1 MKRSHL
7 LLSTCAFVAAGLF
20 QPYASAQTVDAAAP
34 VSIMDAAPERAA
46 AIEHID
52 IVVEGQSLSVRARNV
67 GLDTMEIEA
76 DPIFNL
82 MRSKFEAR
90 ESILGYW
97 RFQDGAVIGLDFSDG
112 KVRANGA
119 VLGKLPNFPVR
130 DVADTWLGINAI
142 SVLTGTVASQDEAE
156 IWTFDLDE
164 RLKPQF
170 DLDLWVNDTPVTSP
184 MGEEPRTIGPVLLV
198 PLRPIIKALGHTL
211 VEDKIAGTVTVT
223 RIHDSAEITLELA
236 TGLVTIN
243 GIPSGVTPDVNYVEP
258 GSLVMP
264 FSAVETL
271 TGSHVK
277 LVPGTSRV
285 DVTLDDRL
293 SSLALPGEKV
303 VDDAANT
310 GFTPEKLT
318 YQISDNGPVTLGL
331 TSRFG
336 GYNTETTFETAGGID
351 NPAGYVPRWMSV
363 DVQSL
368 EGWRATIGDYN
379 GGFRELTGTGVSRIR
394 GVAYRQK
401 KGNDTIIAIAAGVPV
416 TGTREIAENVS
427 APTFSGA
434 AAGVRFIATDGKQ
447 EWGVSAVVSDDA
459 NSGRVVVGGRKQLK
473 VEAPGDRGLES
484 AYVSAEIGGFTNDG
498 ESAFDLRGRAEAR
511 YKYSDQ
517 TTVHAVGSYEGSQF
531 KASSLGG
538 LESASETTAV
548 NGGVTTGSVS
558 LDWHSAKERETI
570 RNLAAGVRSSV
581 SYAHG
586 DKTSLTAALNGA
598 VSAKIGGAGP
608 NVSVSGGV
616 TRFSQSNVEEIQT
629 SASVRAVQSFGW
641 GNVSGSYTQSDASGQ
656 SQKRGIVTA
665 SLPGWKKSFDKGVS
679 ASVNP
684 TANVV
689 WTPKG
694 AETNFGASASATS
707 GHAFGDRFR
716 LNGQFSTLA
725 AVRPDAQATSLFG
738 SMNAVWRLSKAAN
751 INANYSTDFQG
762 RNDFSVSLRGSIL
775 FNEARKHSRPKDGAG
790 ILKGNVFFDRNRD
803 GIQQE
808 DEPGIPGV
816 KLSVGGTRL
825 ALNVNSQGAYTIQ
838 NIPIGLYS
846 LKIDKRSLPLG
857 LLISEENDPRATVG
871 DGRVTTLNIPVIASG
886 QIRGA
891 VYVDGNENGELD
903 VGEQRLEG
911 QWVKLIPD
919 AEGEEP
925 GSIQSVGFGQYSF
938 ESVMPGTYK
947 LHVNIGGHK
956 TDVPIELTDEELF
969 HEVDIAVPLS
979 AMARAMPED
988 SGLIG
993 TP

>member
-7 LLSTCAFVAAGLF
+7 LLSTCAVVAAGLF
-20 QPYASAQTVDAAAP
+20 QPYASAQTVETVAP
-34 VSIMDAAPERAA
+34 VSVVDAAPERAA

-52 IVVEGQSLSVRARNV
+52 ILVEGEALSVRARNV

-76 DPIFNL
+76 DPIFEAL
-82 MRSKFEAR
+82 RSKFEAR

-130 DVADTWLGINAI
+130 DVADTWLSVNAI

-156 IWTFDLDE
+156 IWTFNLDE

-170 DLDLWVNDTPVTSP
+170 DLDLWVNDTPVTAA

-211 VEDKIAGTVTVT
+211 VEDEAAGTVTVT
-223 RIHDSAEITLELA
+223 RVHDSAVISMELA

-258 GSLVMP
+258 GTLVMP

-310 GFTPEKLT
+310 GFTPEKLD

-336 GYNTETTFETAGGID
+336 GYNTETTIETAGGID

-363 DVQSL
+363 DVQAL
-368 EGWRATIGDYN
+368 DGWRATVGDYN

-401 KGNDTIIAIAAGVPV
+401 KGDDTIMAIAAGVPV
-416 TGTREIAENVS
+416 MGSRQIAENVS

-434 AAGVRFIATDGKQ
+434 AAGVRFIATDGQQ

-459 NSGRVVVGGRKQLK
+459 NSGRIVLGGRKQLK
-473 VEAPGDRGLES
+473 IDAPGEKGLES
-484 AYVSAEIGGFTNDG
+484 AYVSGEIGGFTNDG
-498 ESAFDLRGRAEAR
+498 NAVLDLRGRAEAR

-517 TTVHAVGSYEGSQF
+517 TSVHAVGSYEGGQF
-531 KASSLGG
+531 RASSLGG
-538 LESASETTAV
+538 LEAAPGPKEAS
-548 NGGVTTGSVS
+548 GGVTTGSVS
-558 LDWHSAKERETI
+558 IDWHSAKERELL
-570 RNLAAGVRSSV
+570 RNLAAGLRSSV
-581 SYAHG
+581 SYTDG
-586 DKTSLTAALNGA
+586 DQTSLTSSFNGA
-598 VSAKIGGAGP
+598 VSAKLGAAGP
-608 NVSVSGGV
+608 HVSVSTGMA
-616 TRFSQSNVEEIQT
+616 RFTQSNVEETQT
-629 SASVRAVQSFGW
+629 SASVRAIQPFEW
-641 GNVSGSYTQSDASGQ
+641 GNVSGSYSQSDSAGQ
-656 SQKRGIVTA
+656 SQKRGIITA
-665 SLPGWKKSFDKGVS
+665 SLPGWRKSFDKGVN

-689 WTPKG
+689 WTPQG
-694 AETNFGASASATS
+694 TETNFGASATATS

-725 AVRPDAQATSLFG
+725 AVRPDAQATSMFG

-751 INANYSTDFQG
+751 LNATYSTDFQG
-762 RNDFSVSLRGSIL
+762 RNDVSISLRGSIL
-775 FNEARKHSRPKDGAG
+775 FNEGRKHTRPKDGAG

-803 GIQQE
+803 GIQQD

-816 KLSVGGTRL
+816 KLSVGGTRM
-825 ALNVNSQGAYTIQ
+825 ALNVNSQGGYTIQ

-846 LKIDKRSLPLG
+846 LKIDRRSLPLG

-886 QIRGA
+886 QVRGA

-903 VGEQRLEG
+903 AGEQRLEG
-911 QWVKLIPD
+911 QWVKLIPEAD
-919 AEGEEP
+919 DEEP
-925 GSIQSVGFGQYSF
+925 HSIQSVGFGQYSF
-938 ESVMPGTYK
+938 ESVMPGAYT
-947 LHVNIGGHK
+947 LRVNIGGHK
-956 TDVPIELTDEELF
+956 TNVPVELTDEELF

-979 AMARAMPED
+979 AMARAMPAD
-988 SGLIG
+988 SGLVG